1 MSFWD
6 FTRSPA
12 SARLLVDFGDER
24 GLPHAKLLAGT
35 GLSAARIDDPNTEVT
50 SAQELRLYDNLLR
63 LLGYP
68 PGIGLALGAR
78 YHFSAYGVWG
88 YGLIASAT
96 GRDALAL
103 AMRFLPLTYAF
114 TVITYREADDRGML
128 NFGAP
133 ELPDV
138 LSRFRVERDM
148 AAAAMLMHEVG
159 GADFVLSGFALQ
171 ASKPREGH
179 EGHEAHEARLAV
191 QRLHGV
197 APVYGARS
205 NCLTFERAW
214 LDRKLPQANA
224 TTAAMC
230 EQMCKQLVEARR
242 ARVGTSAMI
251 RHYLNA
257 TWGGAPLSLE
267 EMARMV
273 NMSARTL
280 KRRLQEDGTTFRA
293 LLDESRSAMAET
305 LLSDAHLTLTE
316 IADRLG
322 YSDLSSFSQAFK
334 RWHGVAPQVYR
345 AGMKQGRS
353 EAKRQG
359 ERLRRIPND

>member
-12 SARLLVDFGDER
+12 SARLLVDFGEER
-24 GLPHAKLLAGT
+24 GLPPAQLLAGT
-35 GLSAARIDDPNTEVT
+35 GLSAAQIDDPNTELT
-50 SAQELRLYDNLLR
+50 AAQELRLSDNLLR

-68 PGIGLALGAR
+68 PGLGLVLGGR

-114 TVITYREADDRGML
+114 TVITYRETDDYGML

-133 ELPDV
+133 ELPDA
-138 LSRFRVERDM
+138 LSRFCVERDM
-148 AAAAMLMHEVG
+148 AAAAVLLHEVG
-159 GADFVLSGFALQ
+159 GAEFALSSFALQ
-171 ASKPREGH
+171 ASKPREGR
-179 EGHEAHEARLAV
+179 GSRDSRDSWEACEARLGV

-197 APVYGARS
+197 EPVYGARS
-205 NCLTFERAW
+205 NCLVFQRAW
-214 LDRKLPQANA
+214 LERKLPQANA

-230 EQMCKQLVEARR
+230 EQMCKQLLEARR

-257 TWGGAPLSLE
+257 TWGGVPLSLE
-267 EMARMV
+267 ELARMM
-273 NMSARTL
+273 NTSTRTL
-280 KRRLQEDGTTFRA
+280 KRRLQEEGTTFRA

-305 LLSDAHLTLTE
+305 LLSDARLTLTE
-316 IADRLG
+316 IAERLG

-334 RWHGVAPQVYR
+334 RWHGVAPQIYR
-345 AGMKQGRS
+345 AGKSPFSLG
-353 EAKRQG
+353 G
-359 ERLRRIPND
+359 

>member
-12 SARLLVDFGDER
+12 SARLMVDFGDER

-35 GLSAARIDDPNTEVT
+35 GLSAAQLDDPNTEVT
-50 SAQELRLYDNLLR
+50 AAQELRLSDNLLR
-63 LLGYP
+63 LLGDP
-68 PGIGLALGAR
+68 PGIGLALGGR

-103 AMRFLPLTYAF
+103 AMRFLPLTHAF
-114 TVITYREADDRGML
+114 TVITFREADDCCVL

-133 ELPDV
+133 ELPAA
-138 LSRFRVERDM
+138 LSRFCVERDM
-148 AAAAMLMHEVG
+148 AAAAVLLHEVG
-159 GADFVLSGFALQ
+159 GKDFVLSSFTLQ
-171 ASKPREGH
+171 ASKPREGR
-179 EGHEAHEARLAV
+179 GAHGAQLGV

-197 APVYGARS
+197 EPAYGARA

-257 TWGGAPLSLE
+257 MWGGAPLSLE
-267 EMARMV
+267 EMARMM
-273 NMSARTL
+273 NTSARTL
-280 KRRLQEDGTTFRA
+280 KRRLQEEGTTFRA
-293 LLDESRSAMAET
+293 LLDESRSAMTET
-305 LLSDAHLTLTE
+305 LLSDARLTLTE
-316 IADRLG
+316 IAERLG

-345 AGMKQGRS
+345 AGMAQGLK
-353 EAKRQG
+353 EMK
-359 ERLRRIPND
+359 

>member
-35 GLSAARIDDPNTEVT
+35 GLSAAQIDDPNTEVT
-50 SAQELRLYDNLLR
+50 AAQELRLSDNLLR

-68 PGIGLALGAR
+68 PGIGLALGGR

-114 TVITYREADDRGML
+114 TVITYRETDDCCML

-133 ELPDV
+133 ELPDA
-138 LSRFRVERDM
+138 LSRFCVERDM
-148 AAAAMLMHEVG
+148 AAAVVLLQEVG

-171 ASKPREGH
+171 ASKPREGRDSR
-179 EGHEAHEARLAV
+179 ESREARLDV

-197 APVYGARS
+197 EPVYGARS

-214 LDRKLPQANA
+214 LERKLPQANA

-230 EQMCKQLVEARR
+230 EQMCRQLVEARR
-242 ARVGTSAMI
+242 ARVGTSAMV

-257 TWGGAPLSLE
+257 AWGGVPLSLE
-267 EMARMV
+267 EIARMM
-273 NMSARTL
+273 NTSARTL
-280 KRRLQEDGTTFRA
+280 KRRLQEEGTTFRA
-293 LLDESRSAMAET
+293 LLDESRIAMAEA
-305 LLSDAHLTLTE
+305 LLSDTRLTLTE
-316 IADRLG
+316 IAERLG

-345 AGMKQGRS
+345 AGMVQGHK
-353 EAKRQG
+353 EKK
-359 ERLRRIPND
+359 

>member
-24 GLPHAKLLAGT
+24 GLPQAKLLAGT
-35 GLSAARIDDPNTEVT
+35 GLSAAQIDDPNTEVT
-50 SAQELRLYDNLLR
+50 AAQELRLYDNLLR

-68 PGIGLALGAR
+68 PGLGLELGGR
-78 YHFSAYGVWG
+78 YHFSTYGVWG

-103 AMRFLPLTYAF
+103 ALRFLPLTHAF
-114 TVITYREADDRGML
+114 SVITYRETGNCCML

-138 LSRFRVERDM
+138 LSRYCVERDM
-148 AAAAMLMHEVG
+148 AAAAVLLREVG
-159 GADFVLSGFALQ
+159 ATDFALTSFTLQ
-171 ASKPREGH
+171 ASKPRERP
-179 EGHEAHEARLAV
+179 EAWLDV
-191 QRLHGV
+191 QHLLGV
-197 APVYGARS
+197 EPVYGARS

-214 LDRKLPQANA
+214 LDFKLPQANA

-257 TWGGAPLSLE
+257 AWGAAPLSLD
-267 EMARMV
+267 EMARMM
-273 NMSARTL
+273 NTSARTL
-280 KRRLQEDGTTFRA
+280 KRRLQEEGTTFRT
-293 LLDESRSAMAET
+293 LLDESRVALAET
-305 LLSDAHLTLTE
+305 LLSDAQLTLTE

-334 RWHGVAPQVYR
+334 RWHGVAPQIYR
-345 AGMKQGRS
+345 AGMAQGRK
-353 EAKRQG
+353 ETQQ
-359 ERLRRIPND
+359 